1 MTQAMNLA
9 NFSNYLDA
17 SGQVAPTVLNAPVPV
32 SKGGTGGT
40 SSTGTGNLVL
50 ATSPTISTP
59 VVSGGTFSG
68 PTLTTPALGTPT
80 SGVMT
85 NVTGLPLT
93 TGVTGILPVA
103 NGGTGV
109 SASTGTGSI
118 VLSTSP
124 AITSPTITSP
134 TINGTPVVS
143 ASLLNLGTAQNSTS
157 GTSIDFTSIPSW
169 VKRINIAFSGVS
181 VNGTSLIQAQIGT
194 SAGFQTTSYTSGAWL
209 ANTSVSSSTTGF
221 VVAGNSNAV
230 YAFDGILTLVLLNAA
245 NGQWSFTSVLAGGS
259 TNIPSFGGGSKVLF
273 GTLDRLRITTVN
285 GTDTFDNGAINILY
299 E

>member
-17 SGQVAPTVLNAPVPV
+17 SGQVAPTALNAPVPV

-40 SSTGTGNLVL
+40 ASTGSGNLVL
-50 ATSPTISTP
+50 ATSPTLI
-59 VVSGGTFSG
+59 
-68 PTLTTPALGTPT
+68 TPALGTPA

-109 SASTGTGSI
+109 TASTGSGSN

-124 AITSPTITSP
+124 TITSPTITSP
-134 TINGTPVVS
+134 TINGTPVVNTS
-143 ASLLNLGTAQNSTS
+143 FLTLGTAQNSTS
-157 GTSIDFTSIPSW
+157 GTNIDFLSIPSW
-169 VKRINIAFSGVS
+169 VKRINIPLSAIS
-181 VNGTSLIQAQIGT
+181 VNGTSLIQVQLGT
-194 SAGFQTTSYTSGAWL
+194 SGGFQTTSYISGAWL
-209 ANTSVSSSTTGF
+209 ANTSVSSSSTGF
-221 VVAGNSNAV
+221 VIAGNSNSG
-230 YAFDGILTLVLLNAA
+230 YAFDGILTLVLLNPA
-245 NGQWSFTSVLAGGS
+245 NGQWAFTSVLAGGS
-259 TNIPSFGGGSKVLF
+259 NNIPSFGGGSKVLF
-273 GTLDRLRITTVN
+273 GTLDRVRITTVN
-285 GTDTFDNGAINILY
+285 GTDTFDNGTVNILY